1 LRRKYV
7 PSFTVYFGY
16 MRGFI
21 YGCISGLGY
30 SRGKNKTKGSN
41 LASMKFLPLSCME
54 GKELGNGTPI
64 RKLGTGSLPM
74 MLVFNAH

>member
-1 LRRKYV
+1 
-7 PSFTVYFGY
+7 